1 MNENDLRQMIAREY
15 TRILSEQ
22 AEDENS
28 AGDEPDA
35 SSAVS
40 VDEQIDRLL
49 MQYEKLSLPDEE
61 DQLLEMIKSASLQF
75 ILEQDEEEPAEE
87 EPAEE
92 EPAEEETEDEA
103 APDEEEDQED
113 STEIDLATFAAKVAR
128 LAEMPEKVLD
138 LKSAI
143 INRAIQY
150 LAANYDRSVASQ
162 FEAALMDK
170 FQLAVPEEE
179 VETVVAS
186 DLPPP
191 PAAGAGPGGGA
202 GG

>member
-15 TRILSEQ
+15 TRILNEQ

-92 EPAEEETEDEA
+92 EEDEA
-103 APDEEEDQED
+103 DPGEVEDQED

>member
-15 TRILSEQ
+15 TRILNEQ

-92 EPAEEETEDEA
+92 ETEDED

-113 STEIDLATFAAKVAR
+113 SPEIDLATFAAKVAR

-191 PAAGAGPGGGA
+191 PAAGAGPGGS

>member
-1 MNENDLRQMIAREY
+1 
-15 TRILSEQ
+15 
-22 AEDENS
+22 
-28 AGDEPDA
+28 
-35 SSAVS
+35 
-40 VDEQIDRLL
+40 

-92 EPAEEETEDEA
+92 EPAEEETD

-113 STEIDLATFAAKVAR
+113 SPEIDLATFAAKVAR

>member
-92 EPAEEETEDEA
+92 ETEDED

-191 PAAGAGPGGGA
+191 PAAGAGPGGS